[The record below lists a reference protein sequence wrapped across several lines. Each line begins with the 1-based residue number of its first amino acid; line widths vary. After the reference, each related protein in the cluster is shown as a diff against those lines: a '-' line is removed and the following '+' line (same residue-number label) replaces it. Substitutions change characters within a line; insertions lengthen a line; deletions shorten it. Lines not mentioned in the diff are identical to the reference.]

1 MTVTFHRYRNQD
13 TLRKWTGW
21 QMPSGTRLVTTRTK
35 ERTPAASCSSNRK
48 LFQKRSTTFWF
59 QAGLYFRHWCL
70 GVQKTGKD
78 TTTLAA
84 SRPDLVWFQD
94 HWVHVAML
102 STHAG
107 VPCQVARLGQSIPPT
122 QSPCRCATRNAL
134 MVNNSCQLTCQTNYT
149 IFCICKESIIISNVP
164 IILNCSMIFFAH
176 ERYFSS
182 SFINLCQ
189 DCNACR

>member
-107 VPCQVARLGQSIPPT
+107 VPC
-122 QSPCRCATRNAL
+122 
-134 MVNNSCQLTCQTNYT
+134 
-149 IFCICKESIIISNVP
+149 
-164 IILNCSMIFFAH
+164 
-176 ERYFSS
+176 
-182 SFINLCQ
+182 
-189 DCNACR
+189 